1 MEGTGLM
8 NRTEGIKEW
17 KDGMGEAKG
26 SNEKTEGIGLRNG
39 RDWIDE

>member
-1 MEGTGLM
+1 M
-8 NRTEGIKEW
+8 NGRDRIEEW

-39 RDWIDE
+39 RDRIRDWNGAD